1 MTDGSFSALP
11 GVGRRVRLRWSAEG
25 GYRQLL
31 AIALPLVL
39 SNGAYAIQ
47 QFVDRMFLAWFSP
60 SAVAATTPAGIL
72 NFMIMSLFINTAGY
86 VGTFVAQYH
95 GAGRDDRVGASVWQG
110 LYLSLAG
117 AVLLL
122 PLVPAAP
129 AIFSLIGHGGLVE
142 IYEVSYFRVL
152 TAGALF
158 VILNAALT
166 SFYSGLG
173 KTWPVLWILLAS
185 TAVNITLDYL
195 LIFGQAGFP
204 RLGVTGA
211 AGATVIASAV
221 STVIFAFCILARRD
235 RRHFGLHHAR
245 LNFPLLARVV
255 RYGLPSGLQIMI
267 DMSGFTVFILLV
279 GRLGTESLAA
289 TNLALN
295 INMLAFMPVIG
306 LGIAVSVLVGQHIG
320 DGRIDRAE
328 YSTYSGAHIALGY
341 MFCISAAYIIVP
353 DLFLV
358 PYMLNADPDKF
369 RGIEQTARMLL
380 RFVALYS
387 LFDALT
393 LTFSSAIKGA
403 GDTRFVVLVIAG
415 LSLCV
420 LTVPTAVMLLVL
432 GWGMYA
438 AWTAATVY
446 ISVLGIV
453 FYLRFRHGAW
463 KRMTVI
469 EPEL

>member
-1 MTDGSFSALP
+1 MTDRLFSAP
-11 GVGRRVRLRWSAEG
+11 RGIARRFRLRWSVEG

-31 AIALPLVL
+31 TIALPLIL

-72 NFMIMSLFINTAGY
+72 NFMIVSLFINTAGY

-95 GAGRDDRVGASVWQG
+95 GAGRDNRIGSAIWQG
-110 LYLSLAG
+110 IYLSLAG
-117 AVLLL
+117 AALLL

-129 AIFSLIGHGGLVE
+129 AIFGVIGHGGLVE
-142 IYEVSYFRVL
+142 VYEVSYFRVL
-152 TAGALF
+152 TTGAVF

-185 TAVNITLDYL
+185 TAVNVVLDYL
-195 LIFGQAGFP
+195 LIFGRAGLP
-204 RLGVTGA
+204 ELGVTGA
-211 AGATVIASAV
+211 ATATVIAGAV
-221 STVIFAFCILARRD
+221 ATTIFAICILARRD
-235 RRHFGLHHAR
+235 RRQYGLHDAR
-245 LNFPLLARVV
+245 LDLRLLVRVI

-320 DGRIDRAE
+320 DGRVDRAE
-328 YSTYSGAHIALGY
+328 YSTYSGVHVALGY
-341 MFCISAAYIIVP
+341 MCFIGATYILFP
-353 DLFLV
+353 DLFLL
-358 PYMLNADPDKF
+358 PYMLNADPNEF
-369 RGIEQTARMLL
+369 HGIEQTARTLL
-380 RFVALYS
+380 RFVAVYS

-453 FYLRFRHGAW
+453 FLLRFRHGAW
-463 KRMTVI
+463 KRMSVM
-469 EPEL
+469 EPEM